1 MFGDFTNKFWC
12 DDEEEVFPVCTGPKP
27 SYRSSKAVP
36 EESDVVGWCL
46 KVVVAGVP
54 DWEEA
59 TELVVR
65 WSRKVLLIL
74 RLYAS
79 M

>member
-1 MFGDFTNKFWC
+1 VFGDFTNKFWC

-54 DWEEA
+54 DWGEA
-59 TELVVR
+59 AELVLR
-65 WSRKVLLIL
+65 WSGRVLLIL
-74 RLYAS
+74 R
-79 M
+79 